1 VIAALLVFIF
11 HAVSGK
17 SPISQ
22 NFWLDWPM
30 RLAQQGNVGVSIF
43 FVLSGFLITTR
54 YYNTSKLTWAWFRSY
69 LQNRFAR
76 IYPLYFLV
84 TVLAFAVMQVHLRY
98 TWYEWPATISNLDK
112 IIVLLL
118 NLTLTRAYSHTATY
132 WGAPSAWTLTIEE
145 SFYLSAPFLLL
156 GLKRSFRL
164 LYVYPMLLL
173 LLGTAAVG
181 VCTWL
186 RVPFGIMD
194 SIAMMLRDTFF
205 GRCVE
210 FLLGM
215 GLASWMARS
224 PQVFYNQARATTIG
238 IVGIM
243 AGMLVLYTLRQTSPI
258 DSAEVSYSSTLV
270 SNVLLPLP
278 IVSLLWGLI
287 HERTWLQKLLQTRVF
302 DLLGKSSYAFYL
314 IHIGTIDD
322 LFNDYVS
329 NNWLMHLI
337 AYTLLS
343 IALYRWVESPL
354 QRRLRAKRE
363 PASQLVAT

>member
-1 VIAALLVFIF
+1 VIAALLVFVF

-17 SPISQ
+17 PPTTQ
-22 NFWLDWPM
+22 NFWVDWPW

-54 YYNTSKLTWAWFRSY
+54 YYNTSTLSWAWFRSY

-84 TVLAFAVMQVHLRY
+84 TVVAFAVMQVHLRY
-98 TWYEWPATISNLDK
+98 TWYEWTATISNFDK
-112 IIVLLL
+112 VIVLLL

-132 WGAPSAWTLTIEE
+132 WGVPSAWTLTVEE

-156 GLKRSFRL
+156 GLKRNFRL
-164 LYVYPMLLL
+164 LYLYPLLFL
-173 LLGTAAVG
+173 LLGAGAVV
-181 VCTWL
+181 VCTRL
-186 RVPFGIMD
+186 GLPFGIMD
-194 SIAMMLRDTFF
+194 GMAMMLRDTFF
-205 GRCVE
+205 GRCIE

-215 GLASWMARS
+215 GLASWMSRS
-224 PQVFYNQARATTIG
+224 TQFFYNQATATTIG
-238 IVGIM
+238 IVGIVV
-243 AGMLVLYTLRQTSPI
+243 GMLVLYTLRLTSPL
-258 DSAEVSYSSTLV
+258 DSSEVSYLTTLV

-278 IVSLLWGLI
+278 IVGLLWGLI

-314 IHIGTIDD
+314 IHVGTIDD
-322 LFNDYVS
+322 LFIDYIS
-329 NNWLMHLI
+329 GHWLVRLV
-337 AYTLLS
+337 AYTFLS

-354 QRRLRAKRE
+354 HRLLRAKRD
-363 PASQLVAT
+363 PAPQLATK